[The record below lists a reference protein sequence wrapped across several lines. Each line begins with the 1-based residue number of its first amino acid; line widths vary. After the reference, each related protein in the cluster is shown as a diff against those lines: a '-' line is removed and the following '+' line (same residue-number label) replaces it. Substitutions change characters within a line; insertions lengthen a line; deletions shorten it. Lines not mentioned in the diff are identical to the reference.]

1 MSRFR
6 PFCAKKTTHAPLKRN
21 NVCSYRLS
29 YEIIVISL
37 HRLLA
42 NIAKIRLLV
51 YRLLECVS
59 YEFTKRASTDWRN
72 NTLWEWTVS
81 LGISFFSWFAPGF
94 DSSLQV
100 FYRYTTPL
108 LLIVSFPSSKYA
120 RILLEINMNFSVA
133 NWLSMESSGTGHGH
147 SHIGGR

>member
-6 PFCAKKTTHAPLKRN
+6 PFCAKKTTHSPLKRN

-59 YEFTKRASTDWRN
+59 YEFTKRTSTD
-72 NTLWEWTVS
+72 
-81 LGISFFSWFAPGF
+81 
-94 DSSLQV
+94 
-100 FYRYTTPL
+100 
-108 LLIVSFPSSKYA
+108 
-120 RILLEINMNFSVA
+120 
-133 NWLSMESSGTGHGH
+133 
-147 SHIGGR
+147 